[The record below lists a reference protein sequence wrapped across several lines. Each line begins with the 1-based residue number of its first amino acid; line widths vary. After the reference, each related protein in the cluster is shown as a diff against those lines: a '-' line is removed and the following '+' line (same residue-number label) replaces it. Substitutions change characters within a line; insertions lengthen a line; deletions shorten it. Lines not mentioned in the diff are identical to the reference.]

1 MNKVIHHL
9 PDIVKH
15 HGEKLKHV
23 NPDQEEVETPW
34 LSGRTVREEGRT
46 EVKPGGGCTGR
57 TAAAAE
63 CAAGTQRMRHRGPGL
78 EPCAPPGGAELQPRV

>member
-23 NPDQEEVETPW
+23 NPDQEEVRDSMAFWKNCARRGKNRSEA
-34 LSGRTVREEGRT
+34 RR
-46 EVKPGGGCTGR
+46 GCTGR